1 MISAVFVDRPRLAIV
16 IAILM
21 TLAGV
26 LSLLRIPVAQF
37 PDIVPPQVTI
47 STTYAGA
54 SAAVVEQTVA
64 QPLEAQIVGVDKM
77 IYMKSTSGNDG
88 SYSLTVSFE
97 LGTDPDIDTV
107 NVNNRVQ
114 QALSK
119 LPTDVQ
125 RFGLTVRKRSA
136 AILEFLQFYSEGG
149 KQTPLFIS
157 NYVTINVLDR
167 LARTPGVGDVSLFG
181 RLDYSMRIWFEMS
194 RLISL
199 NIAPSDIISAIQAQ
213 NVQAPVGRIGARPTP
228 NATQFQL
235 NVQTQGRLTTPEQF
249 GNIVIRA
256 NPDGSVLRL
265 SDIAHVELGAANM
278 DTESRL
284 NGDPAVSI
292 GLFLAPG
299 ANAVATSARVQAAL
313 DDLGKRFPD
322 GLKARV
328 FYDSSSFVAATI
340 TEVQKT
346 LGIAFVLVILVVFLF
361 LGNVRATI
369 IPMVAIPVS
378 LIGTFAVLLAFG
390 FSANTVSLLAMVL
403 GIGVVVDD
411 AIVVVENVERVM
423 AEEPDLPPR
432 DATKKAMRQI
442 TGPVIAISL
451 VLLSVFVPVAFI
463 PGVSGTLFR
472 QFAVTISVAM
482 LISAINALT
491 LSPAL
496 CGVFLRH
503 HGRPRGPFGMVLGGI
518 NRVRNGYA
526 AVVHRLLRVAILS
539 VPLLIAAGIGI
550 WLLAARTPT
559 GFLPEEDQGAFFVA
573 VQLPDGASVSR
584 TRAVVEQ
591 IENLIRPMPQVEGI
605 LSIVGFSLLD
615 GGNEP
620 NAAFVVLRLKPFADR
635 TAVADRAQAVIGR
648 VFGAMQQVRAANAFP
663 FNLPPIIGLSTS
675 GGFEYQLENLEGRE
689 PTEMASV
696 MQGLV
701 AAANQDPRMTRV
713 FSTFTATNPSIW
725 LDIDREKAQA
735 LGLNIADVFN
745 ALQTTLG
752 GFYVNDFNLYG
763 RTWQVNIQGDS
774 PDRSDTAD
782 VNKIYVRNRQ
792 GEMVPLRSVADL
804 RIVVGPQVI
813 TRFNNY
819 RAVTINGGPRP
830 GVSSGDA
837 LLAMEQVSAKT
848 LPPGYAFEWSGT
860 AYQEKAAS
868 GQTGAILSLSV
879 LFAYLFLVALYESWV
894 IPIPV
899 LLSVTVGVMGAFAGI
914 LIAGLSLDLYAQ
926 IGLVVLISLAAKNGI
941 LIVEFAKEQR
951 EAGLPILEA
960 AALGARIRFRA
971 VMMTSIAFIFGLI
984 PLVWALGAAMLSR
997 RAVGTAVFA
1006 GMIVASSIGVFLIPM
1021 LYATFQG
1028 MRERVKARFGSRV
1041 AARSRQKQKH
1051 PVGDD

>member
-21 TLAGV
+21 TLAGL

-47 STTYAGA
+47 STTFAGA

-64 QPLEAQIVGVDKM
+64 QPLEAQIVGADKM

-114 QALSK
+114 QALSR
-119 LPTDVQ
+119 LPNEVQ

-149 KQTPLFIS
+149 KQDPLFIS

-167 LARTPGVGDVSLFG
+167 LARTPGVGDTVLFG

-194 RLISL
+194 RLIDL
-199 NIAPSDIISAIQAQ
+199 NLAPSDVIAAIQAQ
-213 NVQAPVGRIGARPTP
+213 NVQAPVGRIGARPTSD
-228 NATQFQL
+228 ATQFQL

-265 SDIAHVELGAANM
+265 KDIARVELGAANM
-278 DTESRL
+278 DSESRL

-299 ANAVATSARVQAAL
+299 ANAVQTSARVQAAL
-313 DDLGKRFPD
+313 NDLGRRFPD

-340 TEVQKT
+340 GEVQKT
-346 LGIAFVLVILVVFLF
+346 LGIAFVLVILVVYVF
-361 LGNVRATI
+361 LGSVRATI

-378 LIGTFAVLLAFG
+378 LIGTFAILLAAG

-432 DATKKAMRQI
+432 EATKKAMRQI

-451 VLLSVFVPVAFI
+451 VLLSVFVPVGFI

-503 HGRPRGPFGMVLGGI
+503 RGRPRGPVGVVLRGI
-518 NRVRNGYA
+518 DRVRNGYA
-526 AVVHRLLRVAILS
+526 AVVQRLLRMAILS
-539 VPLLIAAGIGI
+539 VVAIIAAGVGIG
-550 WLLAARTPT
+550 LLAVRTPT

-584 TRAVVEQ
+584 TRAVTEQVEA
-591 IENLIRPMPQVEGI
+591 LIRPMPQVEGI

-635 TAVADRAQAVIGR
+635 TAAADSAQALIGR
-648 VFGAMQQVRAANAFP
+648 VFGAVQQVRAASVFP

-689 PTEMASV
+689 PAEMASV
-696 MQGLV
+696 MQGLI

-735 LGLNIADVFN
+735 LGLNVADVFST
-745 ALQTTLG
+745 LQSTLG

-763 RTWQVNIQGDS
+763 RTWQVNIEGNA
-774 PDRSDTAD
+774 PDRSD
-782 VNKIYVRNRQ
+782 VSEVYKIYVRNRLGQ
-792 GEMVPLRSVADL
+792 MVPLRAIADL

-813 TRFNNY
+813 SRFNNY

-848 LPPGYAFEWSGT
+848 LPPGYDFEWSGT
-860 AYQEKAAS
+860 AFQEKAAS

-879 LFAYLFLVALYESWV
+879 MFAYLFLVALYESWV

-899 LLSVTVGVMGAFAGI
+899 LLSVTVGVLGAFAGI

-941 LIVEFAKEQR
+941 LIVEFAREQR

-984 PLVWALGAAMLSR
+984 PLVWAHGAAMLSR

-1006 GMIVASSIGVFLIPM
+1006 GMIAASSIGVFLIPM

-1028 MRERVKARFGSRV
+1028 MRERVKARFAGR
-1041 AARSRQKQKH
+1041 ATIRHRQKH
-1051 PVGDD
+1051 PVGED